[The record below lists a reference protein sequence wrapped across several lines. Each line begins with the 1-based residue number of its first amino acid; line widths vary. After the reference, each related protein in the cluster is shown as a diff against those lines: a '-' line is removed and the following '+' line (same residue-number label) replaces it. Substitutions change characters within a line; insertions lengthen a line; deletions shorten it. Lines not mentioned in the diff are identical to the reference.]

1 MVNGTVA
8 ALGDCADDQSD
19 KITID
24 GKPLQNQLERCYIM
38 LNKPRGYVT
47 TMSDAHNRPT
57 VADLT
62 ADLGV
67 RVYPVGRLDMDSE
80 GLLLMTNDGELTNF
94 LTHPS
99 NGVRKKYL
107 VRVQG
112 SCTEDEIRE
121 LSLPMEVDGV
131 SVCAVCV
138 KLLRRCDSSTLIE
151 ITISEG
157 RNRQIRKMCANVGLM
172 VLRLRRISEGSLEL
186 GDLPSGKWRHLT
198 DSEIANLQ
206 NSTD

>member
-1 MVNGTVA
+1 
-8 ALGDCADDQSD
+8 
-19 KITID
+19 
-24 GKPLQNQLERCYIM
+24 
-38 LNKPRGYVT
+38 
-47 TMSDAHNRPT
+47 
-57 VADLT
+57 
-62 ADLGV
+62 
-67 RVYPVGRLDMDSE
+67 
-80 GLLLMTNDGELTNF
+80 MTNDGELTNF

-172 VLRLRRISEGSLEL
+172 VLRLRRISEGRLEL